1 MMNAKKLVKW
11 GVALTSTLVL
21 GGVVGPV
28 GGNLANTTSV
38 VYAEEMQS
46 RVAVHAGYYFDGELA
61 FAAFDLEEFWIGP
74 GENKTIAVPVVD
86 GYVYEGKY
94 LLSNGN
100 GERLLQ
106 GSPSARYE
114 DTVGSS
120 FVDVILIYAPA
131 EKPVEQP
138 VETPAAQPVETPT
151 EQPTEKPVTTP
162 TEQPVEKPIT
172 YRIHYFLNDVVE
184 NGGTPSYTDIAP
196 YKEGVI
202 SKGETIVEVAPHID
216 GYAVYEVNSI
226 PITYDH
232 FTGDNVWHDND
243 WYPADGFLY
252 NKIETPVDQPVEQPA
267 EKPVEQPVETPIEQ
281 PADQPAETSTAQPVE
296 TPVEQP
302 TEQPTEQPV
311 DQPADQ
317 PAEQPVDQPVETPA
331 DQPAEQPTEQPV
343 DQPVEQLAEQVV
355 DTPTD
360 KPVEQLTDASS
371 LTEQPAGKVQ
381 AVTATDKK
389 TVDKSAPSTPA
400 VKPEEVSQ
408 PVAKTLP
415 KTGDS
420 SSMLLVLG
428 GFLSGLSG
436 LGLAA
441 TSRKRD

>member
-28 GGNLANTTSV
+28 GGQLLNASSI
-38 VYAEEMQS
+38 VYAQNQESVTAILTFYDVSDLSEIAD
-46 RVAVHAGYYFDGELA
+46 RVYIDIKPGESIVYNYPVFDGYTLHEDYDSILILDYESVA
-61 FAAFDLEEFWIGP
+61 RRN
-74 GENKTIAVPVVD
+74 GETIATGFRKV
-86 GYVYEGKY
+86 
-94 LLSNGN
+94 
-100 GERLLQ
+100 
-106 GSPSARYE
+106 
-114 DTVGSS
+114 
-120 FVDVILIYAPA
+120 
-131 EKPVEQP
+131 EKP
-138 VETPAAQPVETPT
+138 AETPT

-252 NKIETPVDQPVEQPA
+252 NKIETPVAQPVEQPA

-281 PADQPAETSTAQPVE
+281 PADQPVDQPAETSTAQPVE
-296 TPVEQP
+296 TPAGQPTDQPAATPTEKPAEQP
-302 TEQPTEQPV
+302 VETPTEKPAEQPVETPTEQPV
-311 DQPADQ
+311 EQ
-317 PAEQPVDQPVETPA
+317 PAEKPVDQPVN
-331 DQPAEQPTEQPV
+331 QPTEKPTSTSLLAGKTASKAQPV
-343 DQPVEQLAEQVV
+343 V
-355 DTPTD
+355 
-360 KPVEQLTDASS
+360 
-371 LTEQPAGKVQ
+371 
-381 AVTATDKK
+381 ATDKK
-389 TVDKSAPSTPA
+389 KVDNSTLSTTA
-400 VKPEEVSQ
+400 VKSEEGSQ
-408 PVAKTLP
+408 ATAKTLP

-420 SSMLLVLG
+420 NSMFLVLG
-428 GFLSGLSG
+428 GLLSGLSG
-436 LGLAA
+436 LGLVAP
-441 TSRKRD
+441 SRKRD